1 MFNEH
6 NKSMAKA
13 EKLEFQTEVSQLLK
27 LMINSVYSEKEVF
40 VRELVSNASDACDK
54 LRYLATTK
62 EKLLQSDPDLKIKI
76 EINKKDNIVTIV
88 DNGIGMNKKDLVNN
102 LGTIARSGT
111 AQFIKEATE
120 TKDLSLIG
128 QFGVGFYSAFMVAS
142 DLKVVT
148 RKAGENKLW
157 IWKSDGESNFTIEET
172 DDLDQLKSNRGTKIF
187 LTITKE
193 NKEFLDKIRIE
204 EIIRKYSDHISI
216 PIFVQNYGDKE
227 EEKPE
232 AINSALALW
241 TRPKNKITKDQYK
254 EFYNHVGQMFD
265 DPWMTS
271 HYKAE
276 GQIEYT
282 VLNFI
287 PSTKPFDLY
296 DPARENRLKLYVKK
310 VFITDNCPELIPPY
324 LRFLRGVIDSE
335 DLPLNISREML
346 QNNPVVKKIRNA
358 LVKRTINDLKK
369 KLVADR
375 ASFEQFWSNFGPVI
389 KEGIYED
396 FEKKDNLLEIALF
409 KNSNSTKLITLDEY
423 IETMDKKQKDIYF
436 ITGDS
441 YDNIINNP
449 RLEGYKSRGI
459 NVLILDDPVD
469 SFWTSSTPSFKE
481 KNIKSITKGIDDL
494 DNIGKKK
501 KDEKE
506 KKEDKSIEP
515 LIVLLKEKLK
525 DKVKDVRTSSRLT
538 ESPVCL
544 VADESS
550 MDPQLEKILQ
560 QHNQLQQGISLKILE
575 LNPDHKLIKKLA
587 KMSKDKS
594 LIGDIENIAILLYEQ
609 SMILDG
615 EKPSDPVNFSK
626 KLIDTIS
633 ASIN

>member
-1 MFNEH
+1 
-6 NKSMAKA
+6 MAKS

-62 EKLLQSDPDLKIKI
+62 EKLLQSDPDLKIQI
-76 EINKKDNIVTIV
+76 EIDKKENQITIT
-88 DNGIGMNKKDLVNN
+88 DNGIGMNRDDLVNN

-142 DLKVVT
+142 DLTVVT
-148 RKAGENKLW
+148 RKAGEKKLW
-157 IWKSDGESNFTIEET
+157 IWKSDGESNFTIDES
-172 DDLDQLKSNRGTKIF
+172 DDLEQLNSNRGTKII
-187 LTITKE
+187 LSITKE
-193 NKEFLDKIRIE
+193 GKEYLEKTRIE

-216 PIFVQNYGDKE
+216 PIFVRDTKDKE
-227 EEKPE
+227 DEKPE

-241 TRPKNKITKDQYK
+241 TRPKNKIAKEQYK

-265 DPWMTS
+265 DPWLTS

-358 LVKRTINDLKK
+358 LVRRTIGDLKK
-369 KLVADR
+369 KLANDR
-375 ASFEQFWSNFGPVI
+375 SSYEEFWSNFGPVI

-396 FEKKDNLLEIALF
+396 TEKKDTLLEIALF
-409 KNSNSTKLITLDEY
+409 KNSNSSKLITLDEY
-423 IETMDKKQKDIYF
+423 IEAMGKKQNDIYF

-441 YDNIINNP
+441 YNNVINNP
-449 RLEGYKSRGI
+449 SLEGYKSRGI
-459 NVLILDDPVD
+459 NVLILDDAVD
-469 SFWTSSTPSFKE
+469 SFWTSATPNFKE
-481 KNIKSITKGIDDL
+481 KNIKSITKGVDDL
-494 DNIGKKK
+494 DSISKKK
-501 KDEKE
+501 TDDKD
-506 KKEDKSIEP
+506 KKEDKSLEP
-515 LIVLLKEKLK
+515 LIVLLKDKLK
-525 DKVKDVRTSSRLT
+525 EKVKDVRTSSRLT

-544 VADESS
+544 VVDESA

-560 QHNQLQQGISLKILE
+560 QHNQLQQAASLKILE
-575 LNPDHKLIKKLA
+575 INPDHKLIKKLA
-587 KMSKDKS
+587 KMSKDKAS
-594 LIGDIENIAILLYEQ
+594 VGDIENIGILLYEQ

-633 ASIN
+633 ASLS

>member
-1 MFNEH
+1 
-6 NKSMAKA
+6 MAKS

-62 EKLLQSDPDLKIKI
+62 EKLLQSDPDLKIQI
-76 EINKKDNIVTIV
+76 ETDKKENQITIT
-88 DNGIGMNKKDLVNN
+88 DNGIGMNRDDLVNN

-142 DLKVVT
+142 DLTVIT
-148 RKAGENKLW
+148 RKAGEKKLW
-157 IWKSDGESNFTIEET
+157 IWKSDGESNFTIDES
-172 DDLDQLKSNRGTKIF
+172 DDLEQLNSNRGTKII
-187 LTITKE
+187 LSITKE
-193 NKEFLDKIRIE
+193 GKEYLEKTRIE

-216 PIFVQNYGDKE
+216 PIFVRDTKDKE
-227 EEKPE
+227 DEKPE

-241 TRPKNKITKDQYK
+241 TRPKNKITKEQYK

-265 DPWMTS
+265 DPWLTS

-358 LVKRTINDLKK
+358 LVRRTIGDLKK
-369 KLVADR
+369 KLANDR
-375 ASFEQFWSNFGPVI
+375 SSYEEFWSNFGPVI

-396 FEKKDNLLEIALF
+396 TEKKDTLLEIALF
-409 KNSNSTKLITLDEY
+409 KNSNSSKLITLDEY
-423 IETMDKKQKDIYF
+423 IEAMGKKQNDIYF

-441 YDNIINNP
+441 YNNVINNP
-449 RLEGYKSRGI
+449 SLEGYKSRGI
-459 NVLILDDPVD
+459 NVLILDDAVD
-469 SFWTSSTPSFKE
+469 SFWTSATPNFKE
-481 KNIKSITKGIDDL
+481 KNIKSITKGVDDL
-494 DNIGKKK
+494 DSISKKK
-501 KDEKE
+501 TDDKD
-506 KKEDKSIEP
+506 KKEDKSLEP
-515 LIVLLKEKLK
+515 LIVLLKDKLK
-525 DKVKDVRTSSRLT
+525 EKVKDVRTSSRLT

-544 VADESS
+544 VVDESA

-560 QHNQLQQGISLKILE
+560 QHNQLQQAASLKILE
-575 LNPDHKLIKKLA
+575 INPDHKLIKKLA
-587 KMSKDKS
+587 KMSKDKAS
-594 LIGDIENIAILLYEQ
+594 VGDIENIGILLYEQ

-633 ASIN
+633 ASLS

>member
-1 MFNEH
+1 
-6 NKSMAKA
+6 MAKS
-13 EKLEFQTEVSQLLK
+13 EKLEFQTEISQLLK

-62 EKLLQSDPDLKIKI
+62 EKLLQSDPDLKIQI
-76 EINKKDNIVTIV
+76 EIDKKENLITIT
-88 DNGIGMNKKDLVNN
+88 DNGIGMNRDDLVNN

-142 DLKVVT
+142 DLTVIT
-148 RKAGENKLW
+148 RKAGEKKLW
-157 IWKSDGESNFTIEET
+157 IWKSDGESNFTIDES
-172 DDLDQLKSNRGTKIF
+172 DDLEQLNSNRGTKII
-187 LTITKE
+187 LSITKE
-193 NKEFLDKIRIE
+193 GKEYLEKIRIE

-216 PIFVQNYGDKE
+216 PIFVRDIKDKE
-227 EEKPE
+227 DEKPE

-241 TRPKNKITKDQYK
+241 TRPKNKITKEQYK

-265 DPWMTS
+265 DPWLTS

-358 LVKRTINDLKK
+358 LVRRTIGDLKK
-369 KLVADR
+369 KLTNDR
-375 ASFEQFWSNFGPVI
+375 TSYEEFWSNFGPVI

-396 FEKKDNLLEIALF
+396 TEKKDTLLEIALF

-423 IETMDKKQKDIYF
+423 IDSMSKKQKDIYF

-441 YDNIINNP
+441 YANVINNP
-449 RLEGYKSRGI
+449 SLEGYKSRGI
-459 NVLILDDPVD
+459 NVLILDDAVD
-469 SFWTSSTPSFKE
+469 SFWTSSTPNFKE
-481 KNIKSITKGIDDL
+481 KNIKSVSKGVDDL
-494 DNIGKKK
+494 ESISKKK
-501 KDEKE
+501 TDDKD
-506 KKEDKSIEP
+506 KKEDKSLEP
-515 LIVLLKEKLK
+515 LIILLKDKLK
-525 DKVKDVRTSSRLT
+525 EKVKDVRTSSRLT

-544 VADESS
+544 VVDESA

-560 QHNQLQQGISLKILE
+560 QHNQLQQGAALKILE
-575 LNPDHKLIKKLA
+575 INPDHKLIKKLA
-587 KMSKDKS
+587 KMSKDKAS
-594 LIGDIENIAILLYEQ
+594 VGDIENIGILLYEQ

-633 ASIN
+633 ASIS

>member
-1 MFNEH
+1 
-6 NKSMAKA
+6 MAKS

-62 EKLLQSDPDLKIKI
+62 EKLLQSDPDLKIQI
-76 EINKKDNIVTIV
+76 EIDKKENLITIT
-88 DNGIGMNKKDLVNN
+88 DNGIGMNRDDLVNN

-142 DLKVVT
+142 DLTVIT
-148 RKAGENKLW
+148 RKAGEKKLW
-157 IWKSDGESNFTIEET
+157 IWKSDGESNFTIDES
-172 DDLDQLKSNRGTKIF
+172 DDLEQLNSNRGTKII
-187 LTITKE
+187 LSITKE
-193 NKEFLDKIRIE
+193 GKEYLEKIRIE

-216 PIFVQNYGDKE
+216 PIFVRDIKDKE
-227 EEKPE
+227 DEKPE

-241 TRPKNKITKDQYK
+241 TRPKNKITKEQYK

-265 DPWMTS
+265 DPWLTS

-358 LVKRTINDLKK
+358 LVRRTIGDLKK
-369 KLVADR
+369 KLTNDR
-375 ASFEQFWSNFGPVI
+375 TSYEEFWSNFGPVI

-396 FEKKDNLLEIALF
+396 TEKKDTLLEIALF

-423 IETMDKKQKDIYF
+423 IDSMSKKQKDIYF

-441 YDNIINNP
+441 YTNVINNP
-449 RLEGYKSRGI
+449 SLEGYKSRGI
-459 NVLILDDPVD
+459 NVLILDDAVD
-469 SFWTSSTPSFKE
+469 SFWTSSTPNFKE
-481 KNIKSITKGIDDL
+481 KNIKSVSKGVDDL
-494 DNIGKKK
+494 ESINKKK
-501 KDEKE
+501 TDDKD
-506 KKEDKSIEP
+506 KKEDKSLEP
-515 LIVLLKEKLK
+515 LIILLKDKLK
-525 DKVKDVRTSSRLT
+525 EKVKDVRTSSRLT

-544 VADESS
+544 VVDESA

-560 QHNQLQQGISLKILE
+560 QHNQLQQGAALKILE
-575 LNPDHKLIKKLA
+575 INPDHKLIKKLA
-587 KMSKDKS
+587 KMSKDKAS
-594 LIGDIENIAILLYEQ
+594 VGDIENIGILLYEQ

-615 EKPSDPVNFSK
+615 EKPSDPVSFSK

-633 ASIN
+633 ASIS

>member
-1 MFNEH
+1 
-6 NKSMAKA
+6 MAKS

-62 EKLLQSDPDLKIKI
+62 EKLLQSDPDLKIQI
-76 EINKKDNIVTIV
+76 EIDKKENQITIT
-88 DNGIGMNKKDLVNN
+88 DNGIGMNRNDLVNN

-142 DLKVVT
+142 DLTVIT
-148 RKAGENKLW
+148 RKAGEKKLW
-157 IWKSDGESNFTIEET
+157 IWKSDGESNFTIDES
-172 DDLDQLKSNRGTKIF
+172 DDLEQLNSNRGTKII
-187 LTITKE
+187 LSITKE
-193 NKEFLDKIRIE
+193 GKEYLEKIRIE

-216 PIFVQNYGDKE
+216 PIFVRDIKDKE
-227 EEKPE
+227 DEKPE

-241 TRPKNKITKDQYK
+241 TRPKNKITKEQYK

-265 DPWMTS
+265 DPWLTS

-358 LVKRTINDLKK
+358 LVRRTIGDLKK
-369 KLVADR
+369 KLTNDR
-375 ASFEQFWSNFGPVI
+375 TSYEEFWSNFGPVI

-396 FEKKDNLLEIALF
+396 AEKKDTLLEIALF

-423 IETMDKKQKDIYF
+423 IDSMSKKQKDIYF

-441 YDNIINNP
+441 YTNVINNP
-449 RLEGYKSRGI
+449 SLEGYKSRGI
-459 NVLILDDPVD
+459 NVLILDDAVD
-469 SFWTSSTPSFKE
+469 SFWTSSTPKFKE
-481 KNIKSITKGIDDL
+481 KNIKSVSKGVDDL
-494 DNIGKKK
+494 ESISKKK
-501 KDEKE
+501 TDDKD
-506 KKEDKSIEP
+506 KKEDKSLEP
-515 LIVLLKEKLK
+515 LIILLKDKLK
-525 DKVKDVRTSSRLT
+525 EKVKDVRTSSRLT

-544 VADESS
+544 VVDESA

-560 QHNQLQQGISLKILE
+560 QHNQLQQGAALKILE
-575 LNPDHKLIKKLA
+575 INPDHKLIKKLA
-587 KMSKDKS
+587 KMSKDKAS
-594 LIGDIENIAILLYEQ
+594 VGDIENIGILLYEQ

-633 ASIN
+633 ASIS

>member
-1 MFNEH
+1 
-6 NKSMAKA
+6 MAKS

-62 EKLLQSDPDLKIKI
+62 EKLLQSDPDLKIQI
-76 EINKKDNIVTIV
+76 EIDKKENLITIT
-88 DNGIGMNKKDLVNN
+88 DNGIGMNRDDLVNN

-111 AQFIKEATE
+111 AQFIKEASE

-142 DLKVVT
+142 DLTVIT
-148 RKAGENKLW
+148 RKAGEKKLW
-157 IWKSDGESNFTIEET
+157 IWKSDGESNFTIDES
-172 DDLDQLKSNRGTKIF
+172 DDLEQLNSNRGTKII
-187 LTITKE
+187 LSITKE
-193 NKEFLDKIRIE
+193 GKEYLEKIRIE

-216 PIFVQNYGDKE
+216 PIFVRDIKDKE
-227 EEKPE
+227 DEKPE

-241 TRPKNKITKDQYK
+241 TRPKNKITKEQYK

-265 DPWMTS
+265 DPWLTS

-358 LVKRTINDLKK
+358 LVRRTIGDLKK
-369 KLVADR
+369 KLINDR
-375 ASFEQFWSNFGPVI
+375 TSYEEFWSNFGPVI

-396 FEKKDNLLEIALF
+396 TEKKDTLLEIALF

-423 IETMDKKQKDIYF
+423 IDSMSKKQKDIYF

-441 YDNIINNP
+441 YANVINNP
-449 RLEGYKSRGI
+449 SLEGYKSRGI
-459 NVLILDDPVD
+459 NVLILDDAVD
-469 SFWTSSTPSFKE
+469 SFWTSSTPNFKE
-481 KNIKSITKGIDDL
+481 KNIKSVSKGVDDL
-494 DNIGKKK
+494 ESISKKK
-501 KDEKE
+501 TDDKD
-506 KKEDKSIEP
+506 KKEDKSLEP
-515 LIVLLKEKLK
+515 LIILLKDKLK
-525 DKVKDVRTSSRLT
+525 EKVKDVRTSSRLT

-544 VADESS
+544 VVDESA

-560 QHNQLQQGISLKILE
+560 QHNQLQQGAALKILE
-575 LNPDHKLIKKLA
+575 INPDHKLIKKLA
-587 KMSKDKS
+587 KMSKDKAS
-594 LIGDIENIAILLYEQ
+594 VGDIENIGILLYEQ

-633 ASIN
+633 ASIS

>member
-1 MFNEH
+1 
-6 NKSMAKA
+6 MAKS

-62 EKLLQSDPDLKIKI
+62 EKLLQSDPDLKIQI
-76 EINKKDNIVTIV
+76 ETDKKENQITIT
-88 DNGIGMNKKDLVNN
+88 DNGIGMNRDDLVNN

-142 DLKVVT
+142 DLTVIT
-148 RKAGENKLW
+148 RKAGEKKLW
-157 IWKSDGESNFTIEET
+157 IWKSDGESNFTIDES
-172 DDLDQLKSNRGTKIF
+172 DDLEQLNSNRGTKII
-187 LTITKE
+187 LSITKE
-193 NKEFLDKIRIE
+193 GKEYLEKTRIE

-216 PIFVQNYGDKE
+216 PIFVRDTKDKE
-227 EEKPE
+227 DEKPE

-241 TRPKNKITKDQYK
+241 TRPKNKITKEQYK

-265 DPWMTS
+265 DPWLTS

-358 LVKRTINDLKK
+358 LVRRTIGDLKK
-369 KLVADR
+369 KLANDR
-375 ASFEQFWSNFGPVI
+375 SSYEEFWSNFGPVI

-396 FEKKDNLLEIALF
+396 TEKKDTLLEIALF
-409 KNSNSTKLITLDEY
+409 KNSNSSKLITLDEY
-423 IETMDKKQKDIYF
+423 IEAMGKKQNDIYF

-441 YDNIINNP
+441 YNNVINNP
-449 RLEGYKSRGI
+449 SLEGYKSRGI
-459 NVLILDDPVD
+459 NVLILDDAVD
-469 SFWTSSTPSFKE
+469 SFWTTATPNFKE
-481 KNIKSITKGIDDL
+481 KNIKSITKGVDDL
-494 DNIGKKK
+494 DSISKKK
-501 KDEKE
+501 TDDKD
-506 KKEDKSIEP
+506 KKEDKSLEP
-515 LIVLLKEKLK
+515 LIVLLKDKLK
-525 DKVKDVRTSSRLT
+525 EKVKDVRTSSRLT

-544 VADESS
+544 VVDESA

-560 QHNQLQQGISLKILE
+560 QHNQLQQAASLKILE
-575 LNPDHKLIKKLA
+575 INPDHKLIKKLA
-587 KMSKDKS
+587 KMSKDKAS
-594 LIGDIENIAILLYEQ
+594 VGDIENIGILLYEQ

-633 ASIN
+633 ASLS

>member
-1 MFNEH
+1 
-6 NKSMAKA
+6 MAKS

-62 EKLLQSDPDLKIKI
+62 EKLLQSDPDLKIQI
-76 EINKKDNIVTIV
+76 EIDKKENQITIT
-88 DNGIGMNKKDLVNN
+88 DNGIGMNRDDLVNN

-142 DLKVVT
+142 DLTVIT
-148 RKAGENKLW
+148 RKAGEKKLW
-157 IWKSDGESNFTIEET
+157 IWKSDGESNFTIDES
-172 DDLDQLKSNRGTKIF
+172 DDLEQLNSNRGTKII
-187 LTITKE
+187 LSITKE
-193 NKEFLDKIRIE
+193 GKEYLEKIRIE

-216 PIFVQNYGDKE
+216 PIFVRDIKDKE
-227 EEKPE
+227 DEKPE

-241 TRPKNKITKDQYK
+241 TRPKNKITKEQYK

-265 DPWMTS
+265 DPWLTS

-358 LVKRTINDLKK
+358 LVRRTIGDLKK
-369 KLVADR
+369 KLTNDR
-375 ASFEQFWSNFGPVI
+375 TSYEEFWSNFGPVI

-396 FEKKDNLLEIALF
+396 TEKKDTLLEIALF

-423 IETMDKKQKDIYF
+423 IDSMSKKQKDIYF

-441 YDNIINNP
+441 YTNVINNP
-449 RLEGYKSRGI
+449 SLEGYKSRGI
-459 NVLILDDPVD
+459 NVLILDDAVD
-469 SFWTSSTPSFKE
+469 SFWTSSTPNFKE
-481 KNIKSITKGIDDL
+481 KNIKSVSKGVDDL
-494 DNIGKKK
+494 ESISKKK
-501 KDEKE
+501 TDDKD
-506 KKEDKSIEP
+506 KKEDKSLEP
-515 LIVLLKEKLK
+515 LIILLKDKLK
-525 DKVKDVRTSSRLT
+525 EKVKDVRTSSRLT

-544 VADESS
+544 VVDESA

-560 QHNQLQQGISLKILE
+560 QHNQLQQGAALKILE
-575 LNPDHKLIKKLA
+575 INPDHKLIKKLA
-587 KMSKDKS
+587 KMSKDKAS
-594 LIGDIENIAILLYEQ
+594 VGDIENIGILLYEQ

-615 EKPSDPVNFSK
+615 EKPSDPVSFSK

-633 ASIN
+633 ASIS